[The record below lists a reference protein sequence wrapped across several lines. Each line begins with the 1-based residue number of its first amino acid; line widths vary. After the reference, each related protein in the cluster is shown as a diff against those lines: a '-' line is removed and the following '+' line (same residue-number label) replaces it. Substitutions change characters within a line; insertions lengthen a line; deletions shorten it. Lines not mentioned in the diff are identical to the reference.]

1 MIGPHAGKAQPVSA
15 DGKWNVTLSTPIGS
29 REGTFSF
36 RSAQGALAGTWT
48 GPLASQEF
56 ADGTV
61 ERRGMTD
68 VLAWAMPLQTP
79 AGDIPLTFTAEV
91 TGDVIS
97 GQVVFG
103 VFGSGILAGT
113 RAPLG

>member
-1 MIGPHAGKAQPVSA
+1 MSA

-56 ADGTV
+56 EGGTV

-103 VFGSGILAGT
+103 VFGSGTLAGT
-113 RAPLG
+113 RAPQG